1 MADGSTPPKTGSPDH
16 FELVE
21 MARGLTE
28 TVRARA
34 HDAEQNRRLHRE
46 THEALLEGGFYRVQM
61 PARYGGLE
69 MSHRTMLDCAVE
81 IGRGCGSSAWIFSN
95 IAAQNGIVAMASR
108 QAQDDVWADNSD
120 ACTASSFP
128 AKGGKVEKVEGGI
141 VANGVWSFAS
151 GVDWADWNNMQ
162 VFVPREGG
170 GVSHHMALVPKSDYR
185 VIDDWNSPGL
195 VATGSRSIEL
205 ENVFIPEHRM
215 LNTAEARVG
224 KTIEASENFGPI
236 FRVPPMCGANKIF
249 SGPVIGMARGALDA
263 IERDLSGRNSVAGV
277 AMATLTTAQL
287 RVAEAGALIDAAW
300 ALMQR
305 DCDVALEIGRIG
317 RLTTVEDRA
326 FWRRNNAYAG
336 VMCVKAVDILHP
348 LIGARGLTPESDF
361 MRAYR
366 DIHAATMQ
374 INMAWDRHAISAAE
388 IQLGLTPSD
397 PRA

>member
-1 MADGSTPPKTGSPDH
+1 MADGSKSPHAGGPTHAELLETAKT
-16 FELVE
+16 F
-21 MARGLTE
+21 TE
-28 TVRARA
+28 PFRARA
-34 HDAEQNRRLHRE
+34 GDAEKDRRVHRE
-46 THEALLEGGFYRVQM
+46 THEALLDAGFYRMQM
-61 PARYGGLE
+61 PARYGGME
-69 MSHRTMLDCAVE
+69 MSHRTMLDVSVE
-81 IGRGCGSSAWIFSN
+81 IGRGCGSSSWIFTN
-95 IAAQNGIVAMASR
+95 IAAQNGIVAMAAR
-108 QAQDDVWADNSD
+108 QAQDDVWANDNY

-128 AKGGKVEKVEGGI
+128 AKGGKVERVDGGI

-162 VFVPREGG
+162 VFVPRDGG
-170 GVSHHMALVPKSDYR
+170 GVDHNMALVPKADYR

-205 ENVFIPEHRM
+205 ENVFIPEHR
-215 LNTAEARVG
+215 LLSTGAAREG
-224 KTIEASENFGPI
+224 KTIDASENFGPI

-263 IERDLSGRNSVAGV
+263 IERDLSARNNVAGIP
-277 AMATLTTAQL
+277 MATLTTAQI
-287 RVAEAGALIDAAW
+287 RVAEAGALIEAAW

-305 DCDVALEIGRIG
+305 DCDVAHEIGEIG
-317 RLTTVEDRA
+317 RLTTVADRA
-326 FWRRNNAYAG
+326 FWRRNNSYAG

-348 LIGARGLTPESDF
+348 LIGARGLVPESDF

-388 IQLGLTPSD
+388 IQLGLPPSD

>member
-1 MADGSTPPKTGSPDH
+1 MADGSTSLKSGSPDH
-16 FELVE
+16 SELLAR
-21 MARGLTE
+21 ARGLTE

-34 HDAEQNRRLHRE
+34 ADAETNRRLHRE
-46 THEALLEGGFYRVQM
+46 THEALLAAGLYKVQM

-95 IAAQNGIVAMASR
+95 IAAQNGIVSMASR
-108 QAQDDVWADNSD
+108 QAQDDVWAENDN

-128 AKGGKVEKVEGGI
+128 AKGGKVERVDGGI

-170 GVSHHMALVPKSDYR
+170 GVAHHMALVPKSDYR

-205 ENVFIPEHRM
+205 DNVFIPQHRM
-215 LNTAEARVG
+215 LDTAEARKG
-224 KTIEASENFGPI
+224 TTIDASENFGPI

-263 IERDLSGRNSVAGV
+263 IERDLSARNNVAGIP
-277 AMATLTTAQL
+277 MASLTTAQM
-287 RVAEAGALIDAAW
+287 RVAEAGALIEAAW

-305 DCDVALEIGRIG
+305 DCDVALEIGDIG

-348 LIGARGLTPESDF
+348 LIGARGLVPESDF

>member
-1 MADGSTPPKTGSPDH
+1 
-16 FELVE
+16 
-21 MARGLTE
+21 
-28 TVRARA
+28 
-34 HDAEQNRRLHRE
+34 
-46 THEALLEGGFYRVQM
+46 
-61 PARYGGLE
+61 
-69 MSHRTMLDCAVE
+69 
-81 IGRGCGSSAWIFSN
+81 
-95 IAAQNGIVAMASR
+95 MASR
-108 QAQDDVWADNSD
+108 QAQDDVWAGNSD

-128 AKGGKVEKVEGGI
+128 AKGGKVEEVDGGI

-205 ENVFIPEHRM
+205 DNVFIPEHRM

-224 KTIEASENFGPI
+224 NTIEASENFGPI

-263 IERDLSGRNSVAGV
+263 IERDLSARNSVAGV
-277 AMATLTTAQL
+277 AMATLTTAQM
-287 RVAEAGALIDAAW
+287 RVAEAGALIEAAW